1 MQVNEQLNEDNAV
14 RERHRQRIEQMR
26 RDKERQMVL
35 RRNIR
40 KYAPVGA
47 GVLAVLLLITAG
59 TMIFPKK
66 PADRQTDTVPTKQET
81 MADNRG
87 EGTKGTGLPGA
98 GSDGE
103 NGTAVL
109 SPMSRKIRILTG
121 MLGAGEGEQVS
132 FGAECVYE
140 AAGQRSY
147 GAAPAEDVFTVG
159 EALSS
164 GDVFYSKNAILI
176 DLESNDIIA
185 WKGARDRINPAS
197 MTKILT
203 ILVAAEQVGDLE
215 DTFTI
220 TLDITD
226 YSYVNGCS
234 NAGFARDEEVTVRDL
249 FYGTILPS
257 GADAALALA
266 CYVAGSQEAFVEL
279 MNQKAR
285 ELGLSSSARFANCIG
300 LYDPDNVCTVYDMA
314 MILWAAMENNVCR
327 TFLTERN
334 RVLPPNGVR
343 EEELDLSNWFIRRIE
358 DHMPEGLAVLGAKT
372 GYVSMAGSCAASFAQ
387 SRDGREYICVT
398 AKASGGWQCI
408 FDQAAI
414 YAAWAGR

>member
-132 FGAECVYE
+132 FGAECVYDS
-140 AAGQRSY
+140 AVMGLPRRRMCLQWGRPFLPGMFSTARM
-147 GAAPAEDVFTVG
+147 
-159 EALSS
+159 LS
-164 GDVFYSKNAILI
+164 
-176 DLESNDIIA
+176 
-185 WKGARDRINPAS
+185 
-197 MTKILT
+197 
-203 ILVAAEQVGDLE
+203 
-215 DTFTI
+215 
-220 TLDITD
+220 
-226 YSYVNGCS
+226 
-234 NAGFARDEEVTVRDL
+234 
-249 FYGTILPS
+249 
-257 GADAALALA
+257 
-266 CYVAGSQEAFVEL
+266 
-279 MNQKAR
+279 
-285 ELGLSSSARFANCIG
+285 
-300 LYDPDNVCTVYDMA
+300 
-314 MILWAAMENNVCR
+314 
-327 TFLTERN
+327 
-334 RVLPPNGVR
+334 
-343 EEELDLSNWFIRRIE
+343 
-358 DHMPEGLAVLGAKT
+358 
-372 GYVSMAGSCAASFAQ
+372 
-387 SRDGREYICVT
+387 
-398 AKASGGWQCI
+398 
-408 FDQAAI
+408 
-414 YAAWAGR
+414 